1 MADKIGEK
9 LQEERNEDI
18 EAVNVNKET
27 IHVEASSIDSKDFQN
42 LDLDGAAKF
51 LYDRQD
57 YDTSEI
63 DIKKLRHKIDRN
75 VVSIMSLCFIMQFL
89 DKAIYNVSIP
99 SSSQSL

>member
-9 LQEERNEDI
+9 LQEDRNEDI
-18 EAVNVNKET
+18 EAVGVNKDT
-27 IHVEASSIDSKDFQN
+27 VQVEASSIDSADFKN

-57 YDTSEI
+57 YDTSDI

-75 VVSIMSLCFIMQFL
+75 VVSILSLCFIMQFL
-89 DKAIYNVSIP
+89 DKAIYNVS
-99 SSSQSL
+99 L